1 MPKGQ
6 SEQRDPTSR
15 RAHRRSEVK
24 TLPEQIADELGAA
37 IGRGEYSDGDRLGE
51 QEISDRFGVSRGP
64 VREALRILVMRDLA
78 VIYPRRG
85 AFVTGVS
92 LDSLID
98 LFNIRSVFMGLAC
111 RYFAVMA
118 GDREREELVE
128 ALAALDLANQD
139 LNIDPRQFVRRTGR
153 VGVVIARGCGSP
165 ALSRVIEHQNQSSAW
180 SSLWQSGRLDFTTQQ
195 RRDEATRD
203 YLDLGEAIGTRDG
216 ERAEAIM
223 RKMIMVSCENALT
236 ELARVRGEA
245 FDPRRLL
252 GI

>member
-1 MPKGQ
+1 MPPKLT
-6 SEQRDPTSR
+6 PAR
-15 RAHRRSEVK
+15 RTGRTEVK

-64 VREALRILVMRDLA
+64 VREALRILVVRDLA

-92 LDSLID
+92 LDSLVD
-98 LFNIRSVFMGLAC
+98 LFNIRAVFMGLAC

-118 GDREREELVE
+118 GDRERQELAEGLAELE
-128 ALAALDLANQD
+128 AANRD

-153 VGVVIARGCGSP
+153 VGVIIARGCGSP
-165 ALSRVIEHQNQSSAW
+165 ALSRIIEHQNQSSAW
-180 SSLWQSGRLDFTTQQ
+180 SSLWQSGRLDFTTPE
-195 RRDEATRD
+195 RRDVATQD
-203 YLDLGEAIGTRDG
+203 YLDLGDAIETHDG
-216 ERAEAIM
+216 ERAESIM
-223 RKMIMVSCENALT
+223 RKMIMVSCANALT
-236 ELARVRGEA
+236 ALAEVRGEA

-252 GI
+252 GA